1 MATSVVSTRGQAV
14 IPVEMRKRYG
24 FTKNSRIEWID
35 IGNAILVLPQEG
47 DLIEDSFGMLKG
59 ARVEISDLLLSRK
72 KDRELDEDKAR
83 RV

>member
-14 IPVEMRKRYG
+14 IPVEIRKKYSLD
-24 FTKNSRIEWID
+24 KNSMIEWID
-35 IGNAILVLPQEG
+35 IGNAILLFPQGG

-59 ARVEISDLLLSRK
+59 ARVKVEDILSSRK
-72 KDRELDEDKAR
+72 KDREMDEDKAR